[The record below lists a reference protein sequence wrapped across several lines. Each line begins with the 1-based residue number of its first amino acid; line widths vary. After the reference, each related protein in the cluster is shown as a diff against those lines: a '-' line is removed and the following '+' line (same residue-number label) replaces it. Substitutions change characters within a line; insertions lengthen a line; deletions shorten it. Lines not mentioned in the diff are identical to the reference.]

1 MTKEYDYSHGSRRRR
16 WFRKGNLK
24 YVVLDLIKDE
34 PRSGYDIIIALE
46 VRSHGVYTPSSGAI
60 YPVLQMLQDMGYVT
74 SQEQDGRK
82 TYTITDEGRSFLK
95 ERTDTD
101 ADASAGAKQ
110 HKHHTKDWWG
120 PLGNSDD
127 MREMG
132 QVMGEYGKLGALLS
146 AQFMASGSE
155 KIARLKKVIA
165 ETRDKI
171 EAILKD

>member
-1 MTKEYDYSHGSRRRR
+1 MSREHDYSHGSRRRR

-60 YPVLQMLQDMGYVT
+60 YPALQMLHDMGYVT
-74 SQEQDGRK
+74 SEEQDGRK

-95 ERTDTD
+95 ERTD
-101 ADASAGAKQ
+101 ADASAGTEQ
-110 HKHHTKDWWG
+110 HRHHTKDWWD
-120 PLGNSDD
+120 PLGSSDD
-127 MREMG
+127 LRQMG
-132 QVMGEYGKLGALLS
+132 QIMAEYGKLGALLS
-146 AQFMASGSE
+146 AQLVASGSE
-155 KIARLKKVIA
+155 KIARVKNVIVEA
-165 ETRDKI
+165 HRKI

>member
-1 MTKEYDYSHGSRRRR
+1 MSREHEYSHGSRRRR

-60 YPVLQMLQDMGYVT
+60 YPALQMLHDMDYVT
-74 SQEQDGRK
+74 SEEQDGRK

-95 ERTDTD
+95 ERTD
-101 ADASAGAKQ
+101 ADASSGTEQ
-110 HKHHTKDWWG
+110 HRHHTKDWWD
-120 PLGNSDD
+120 PLGSSDD
-127 MREMG
+127 LRQMG
-132 QVMGEYGKLGALLS
+132 QIMAEYGKLGALLS
-146 AQFMASGSE
+146 AQLVASGSE
-155 KIARLKKVIA
+155 KIARVKNVIVEA
-165 ETRDKI
+165 HRKI